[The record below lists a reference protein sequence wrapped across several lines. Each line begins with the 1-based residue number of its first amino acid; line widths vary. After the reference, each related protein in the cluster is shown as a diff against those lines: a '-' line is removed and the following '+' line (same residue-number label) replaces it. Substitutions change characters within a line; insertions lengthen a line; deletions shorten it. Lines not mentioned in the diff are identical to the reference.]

1 MILYKFGISS
11 IQIRRSNLYDED
23 LKVDRLKYKP
33 GLLPPF
39 YADNPITLD
48 DIQNSERKYLDA
60 VEKYGLKQ
68 TDWAYFKKIVYNILF
83 KHRRSA

>member
-1 MILYKFGISS
+1 MKFVGVRPLSKTYY
-11 IQIRRSNLYDED
+11 NLYDED